1 MRHILVRIFYFCLLA
16 TVLTSCIT
24 ARKVN
29 YLQYPDR
36 IIPSYKDTIQYSDY
50 RIKAGDKLYVKV
62 YSTHEETNAV
72 FNSGYAQSYNY
83 SVSGT
88 GGGVGG
94 QTDLY
99 SYEVLPDGNIVF
111 PMIGEVYMLGKTV
124 REATTQLE
132 KAIAPLFLVSTVEV
146 RILSKYF
153 SVIGSGRNG
162 YFPIVRE
169 KINIYQAMAMAGD
182 IGVFGD
188 RSKIR
193 IIRET
198 ENGTVIRKF
207 DLRSRDILHSEF
219 FYVEPN
225 DVIYIQTMDEEFFS
239 IQNLPGLFSTTITS
253 ISFGVFIYN
262 FLFGANN

>member
-1 MRHILVRIFYFCLLA
+1 MHHTFVRLFFFSLLA

-24 ARKVN
+24 ARKIN

-36 IIPSYKDTIQYSDY
+36 EIPSYKDTIQYSDY
-50 RIKAGDKLYVKV
+50 RIKAGDKLSVRV

-72 FNSGYAQSYNY
+72 FNSGYTQSFGY
-83 SVSGT
+83 SQSGT
-88 GGGVGG
+88 GGTG
-94 QTDLY
+94 TYSDLF
-99 SYEVLPDGNIVF
+99 SYEVLPTGNIIF
-111 PMIGEVYMLGKTV
+111 PMIGEVYMLGMTI

-132 KAIAPLFLVSTVEV
+132 KAINPLFLVSTVEV
-146 RILSKYF
+146 RVLSKYF
-153 SVIGSGRNG
+153 SIIGSGRSG
-162 YFPIVRE
+162 YYPIVRE

-182 IGVFGD
+182 VGIYGD

-198 ENGTVIRKF
+198 ESGTVIRKF

-219 FYVEPN
+219 FYIEPN
-225 DVIYIQTMDEEFFS
+225 DVIYIQTMDEQFFS

-253 ISFGVFIYN
+253 ISFGVFLFN
-262 FLFGANN
+262 FIFSGSN

>member
-1 MRHILVRIFYFCLLA
+1 MQHVFVRLIFFGLLA
-16 TVLTSCIT
+16 TALTSCIT
-24 ARKVN
+24 ARKIN

-36 IIPSYKDTIQYSDY
+36 QIPSYKDTVTYSDY
-50 RIKAGDKLYVKV
+50 RIKQGDELFVRV

-72 FNSGYAQSYNY
+72 FNSGHNQSINY
-83 SVSGT
+83 TFSGT
-88 GGGVGG
+88 GTGGL
-94 QTDLY
+94 TDLY
-99 SYEVLPDGNIVF
+99 SYEVLPNGNIVF

-124 REATTQLE
+124 REATAQLE

-146 RILSKYF
+146 RLLNKFF

-169 KINIYQAMAMAGD
+169 KINIYQAIAMAGD
-182 IGVFGD
+182 VGEFGD

-198 ENGTVIRKF
+198 KNGTVIRKF
-207 DLRSRDILHSEF
+207 DLRSRDILHSEY

-225 DVIYIQTMDEEFFS
+225 DVIYIQTMDEQFFS
-239 IQNLPGLFSTTITS
+239 IQNLPGLFSTTITT
-253 ISFGVFIYN
+253 ITFGVFIYN
-262 FLFGANN
+262 LLFGGTN

>member
-1 MRHILVRIFYFCLLA
+1 MRHIIVRLIYFFILA
-16 TVLTSCIT
+16 IMLTSCIT
-24 ARKVN
+24 ARKIN

-36 IIPSYKDTIQYSDY
+36 QIPTYKDTVQYSDY
-50 RIKAGDKLYVKV
+50 RIKAGDKLFVRV

-72 FNSGYAQSYNY
+72 FNAGYTQTYSSSYSGA
-83 SVSGT
+83 GT
-88 GGGVGG
+88 GSYS
-94 QTDLY
+94 DLF
-99 SYEVLPDGNIVF
+99 SYEVLPSGNIIF
-111 PMIGEVYMLGKTV
+111 PMVGDVYMLGKTV
-124 REATTQLE
+124 REATAQLE

-146 RILSKYF
+146 RVLSKYF

-162 YFPIVRE
+162 FFPMVRE
-169 KINIYQAMAMAGD
+169 KVNIYQAMAMAGD
-182 IGVFGD
+182 IGIYGD

-225 DVIYIQTMDEEFFS
+225 DVIYIQTMDEQFFS

-262 FLFGANN
+262 FLFGGTN

>member
-1 MRHILVRIFYFCLLA
+1 MRHILVRLFFLFLLTA
-16 TVLTSCIT
+16 ALTSCIT
-24 ARKVN
+24 ARKIN
-29 YLQYPDR
+29 YFQYPDR
-36 IIPSYKDTIQYSDY
+36 HIPSYKDTVQYSDY
-50 RIKAGDKLYVKV
+50 RIKAGDKLSVRV

-72 FNSGYAQSYNY
+72 FNSGYSQSFSY
-83 SVSGT
+83 SYSGA
-88 GGGVGG
+88 GVGG
-94 QTDLY
+94 QADLY
-99 SYEVLPDGNIVF
+99 SYEVLPNGNIVF

-124 REATTQLE
+124 REATAQLE
-132 KAIAPLFLVSTVEV
+132 KAIAPLFLISTVEV
-146 RILSKYF
+146 RVMSKYF

-169 KINIYQAMAMAGD
+169 KINIYQAMAMSGD

-225 DVIYIQTMDEEFFS
+225 DVIYIQTMDEQFFS

-253 ISFGVFIYN
+253 ISFGVFIFN
-262 FLFGANN
+262 FLFGSAN